1 MLDADL
7 AVIYGVSTKRLNE
20 AVKRNID
27 RFPADFRFQL
37 SEKEWQNLRSQF
49 VTSSEEEE
57 NLRSQIATSSSK
69 DQDLQSQNVTTNEEE
84 SVAEEILSDLNAVK
98 WGGRRYAP
106 YAFTEHGAVMLS
118 SVLRSERAVRASIQV
133 VRAFVRMRTML
144 LNQEELAQRLLQLEA
159 NVDGNFQ
166 VVFDAINEL
175 MSAKAE
181 EGQRRMIGFNRGEEE

>member
-7 AVIYGVSTKRLNE
+7 AVIYGVSTSQLNQ

-27 RFPADFRFQL
+27 RFPADFHFQL
-37 SEKEWQNLRSQF
+37 SEKEWEDLRSQF
-49 VTSSEEEE
+49 VTASEEQE

-69 DQDLQSQNVTTNEEE
+69 DEDLQSQSVTAIEEQF
-84 SVAEEILSDLNAVK
+84 EEIK
-98 WGGRRYAP
+98 WSMRRNPP

-133 VRAFVRMRTML
+133 VRAFVRMRSML

-166 VVFDAINEL
+166 IVFDAINEL
-175 MSAKAE
+175 MAAKAT
-181 EGQRRMIGFNRGEEE
+181 EGQRRMIGFKREEE